1 MKNTLGYTF
10 PVNFR
15 DVHYIA
21 ALYSANVEAVRKHLI
36 GTGLKAGLILRGKP
50 VVALG
55 LIQYKDSDLGVYNE
69 VIIAIPVIPEH
80 EKSGYANW
88 LELYAPLKTRKLGQY
103 IIHIPVDS
111 VQSMEAGR
119 DLWGY
124 PKTVLTIN
132 HQFVQN
138 NVDSSIM
145 NEDGNK
151 SIVSFDGKLGIGIP
165 IPSMDLMT
173 YSMHHGEMLK
183 TKVDVMA
190 NMRWNPFADIKINV
204 LEDQHPIGRDLK
216 ALEICNQN
224 PLFTISSTRF
234 TAKFNEGQKID

>member
-10 PVNFR
+10 PVDFR
-15 DVHYIA
+15 DVNYIA
-21 ALYSANVEAVRKHLI
+21 ALYSANAEAVRNHLI
-36 GTGLKAGLILRGKP
+36 GTGLKAGLVLKGKP

-55 LIQYKDSDLGVYNE
+55 LIQYKESDLGAYNE
-69 VIIAIPVIPEH
+69 VIVAIPVIPEQ
-80 EKSGYANW
+80 EKSGFANW

-119 DLWGY
+119 VLWGY
-124 PKTVLTIN
+124 PKTVLAIN
-132 HQFVQN
+132 HLFAQN

-151 SIVSFDGKLGIGIP
+151 SIISFNGKLGIGIP

-183 TKVDVMA
+183 TKVDVKA
-190 NMRWNPFADIKINV
+190 NMRWNPFSDIKINV
-204 LEDQHPIGRDLK
+204 LDEQHPIGRDLI
-216 ALEICNQN
+216 AFEICNQK

-234 TAKFNEGQKID
+234 TAKFNEGQKND